1 MDTKDLQ
8 QLVQGII
15 QVAQHRPDPLLEVCG
30 QGGLGSGLVAN
41 AAVVRLMALVAKHVL
56 CLLPSLAD
64 PLVGAGGAPLGRP
77 AAGVQE
83 RRLGRGGPWPR
94 I

>member
-1 MDTKDLQ
+1 M
-8 QLVQGII
+8 VQGII

-30 QGGLGSGLVAN
+30 QRGLGSSLVAN
-41 AAVVRLMALVAKHVL
+41 AAVVDLMALVSRHVL
-56 CLLPSLAD
+56 CLLPSLAA
-64 PLVGAGGAPLGRP
+64 PLVRAGAAPLGRP